1 MGLQI
6 EEKNI
11 DKFIM
16 VGDRVLIK
24 PKNLQD
30 MTKSGLYLPPGF
42 RKKRR
47 YTAVTY

>member
-11 DKFIM
+11 DKFIV

-24 PKNLQD
+24 PKNQQER
-30 MTKSGLYLPPGF
+30 TKAGLYLEGYW
-42 RKKRR
+42 KRR
-47 YTAVTY
+47 RYIAAMF